1 MQVVFNHGI
10 FCYDLLVFVDIF
22 FVSIL
27 VRHRCSNYQS
37 VKDVKKELW
46 KAAEFAQL
54 KAHENYTLS
63 FVNQKMEQEQCTDE
77 SQRICDLCM
86 FTPLLKI
93 QEKKAECTEASDFA
107 KSVDELIGT
116 VKESRELGAAI
127 GPELKDYWTKMAT
140 RCQEV
145 IEERNSFSW
154 DERVRYAAPP
164 DLEGLGT
171 TTPAGQGEFL
181 VSVWISIPGQPSE
194 QFQVSALATDT
205 AVNVIEKIQH
215 FVCFNE
221 RQSLDDFIL
230 KVCGLEEYLIGCHP
244 LYQYSYIR
252 RSLTRHKVPILV
264 LMPKSVVLLPDQPEQ
279 FMAPAI
285 SKDRSA
291 WKRSGSPMKDTW
303 EIKDNLRIRVV
314 NACRL
319 VVHRDAMVEARVAV
333 YFGVSLLCAPRST
346 RPVRP
351 EARCSASVWS
361 WEEGIELGVSVS
373 DLPCGAR
380 LCLELHAVDSADMQ
394 GNEGRSVPLAWVNQP
409 LFDYKKHLRT
419 GTSTLSCWPF
429 DPEDPSN
436 ENLRYGHHGTV
447 MLNPN
452 LKDAPSIMIQYPEYA
467 EGIPAY
473 PDETKILELGRS
485 MSTPVDLPLP
495 TSTEIVELNSII
507 SRVWVTE
514 LNADEKELIWR
525 FRQVQR
531 DIYEIVVVPLNLP
544 AITELL
550 GNTKGYSHICGAYG
564 KMTYFLD
571 KPSFLSVVLNSVK
584 WNIHEN
590 VAMMHCALSIWK
602 LVPPLE
608 ALELLD
614 YAYQDPQV
622 REFAVKSIAE
632 FSDTELL
639 QYLLQLCQALKYESH
654 LDCPLGRLL
663 LERAWRN
670 KRIGHFLF
678 WHLRSEMESPEVNVR
693 FALML
698 EAYLRGSPNHVAELH
713 KQMCAMEKM
722 IKISQLLHSKQFKN
736 NVDRDSAYQSMM
748 NMLLQESF
756 QKALSGMT
764 NPLNPKQRLGEFRA
778 KDSAFFDSKGRP
790 LLLVYQNDECLD
802 EHKSTAIIFKFVND
816 LHQDMLLL
824 QIITIME
831 KLWVNS
837 GLDIRV
843 LPYGCVA
850 TGLNTGFIEVVRK
863 ADTIERIYEKYRT
876 SHSTRDRK
884 VHVLYQWLKDHNPT
898 EKSLQGAM
906 EAFCR
911 SCAGYSVATYVL
923 GIGDRHSDN
932 IMITEDGQLFHI
944 DFGHFLGNFK
954 EMFGL
959 RRERVPFVLPQD
971 FEIIIEKHF
980 GFERFAKLCEDAYI
994 ILRQNAYQYIKLLA
1008 LMVQTG
1014 LPELRSIS
1022 DLDYVHD
1029 ALVLETSERNRCLGV
1044 FVVKSPFAST
1054 LEKPAWPRD
1063 ELTFIVPVTS
1073 ELRSSKISALFSVLY
1088 QHVMITFRYYITSNL
1103 TETNESDEIQNEG
1116 TGDYFCHYYSGY

>member
-1 MQVVFNHGI
+1 MINI
-10 FCYDLLVFVDIF
+10 DCLLPTK
-22 FVSIL
+22 IL
-27 VRHRCSNYQS
+27 VRHRCSNHQS

-215 FVCFNE
+215 FVCFDE

-230 KVCGLEEYLIGCHP
+230 KVCGLEEFLIGCHP

-361 WEEGIELGVSVS
+361 WEEGIELGVSMS
-373 DLPCGAR
+373 ELPCGAR

-473 PDETKILELGRS
+473 PDETKILELGR
-485 MSTPVDLPLP
+485 
-495 TSTEIVELNSII
+495 
-507 SRVWVTE
+507 
-514 LNADEKELIWR
+514 
-525 FRQVQR
+525 
-531 DIYEIVVVPLNLP
+531 NLP

-550 GNTKGYSHICGAYG
+550 GNTEGYSHICGAYG
-564 KMTYFLD
+564 KMYDCAIPILTYFLD

-584 WNIHEN
+584 WSIHEN

-632 FSDTELL
+632 FRKENLHIWWQRWDKTVVRKTTKPFMSTRSGLVFRIETTMAEKEAVSMSDIL
-639 QYLLQLCQALKYESH
+639 
-654 LDCPLGRLL
+654 RLL
-663 LERAWRN
+663 VETQQRQVEAEQRREEERR
-670 KRIGHFLF
+670 REQRREEERRQEQRREEERRQEQRREEGILD
-678 WHLRSEMESPEVNVR
+678 
-693 FALML
+693 
-698 EAYLRGSPNHVAELH
+698 LRGS
-713 KQMCAMEKM
+713 
-722 IKISQLLHSKQFKN
+722 
-736 NVDRDSAYQSMM
+736 
-748 NMLLQESF
+748 
-756 QKALSGMT
+756 SG
-764 NPLNPKQRLGEFRA
+764 PLPPF
-778 KDSAFFDSKGRP
+778 
-790 LLLVYQNDECLD
+790 
-802 EHKSTAIIFKFVND
+802 
-816 LHQDMLLL
+816 
-824 QIITIME
+824 
-831 KLWVNS
+831 
-837 GLDIRV
+837 
-843 LPYGCVA
+843 
-850 TGLNTGFIEVVRK
+850 
-863 ADTIERIYEKYRT
+863 
-876 SHSTRDRK
+876 
-884 VHVLYQWLKDHNPT
+884 
-898 EKSLQGAM
+898 
-906 EAFCR
+906 
-911 SCAGYSVATYVL
+911 
-923 GIGDRHSDN
+923 
-932 IMITEDGQLFHI
+932 LF
-944 DFGHFLGNFK
+944 
-954 EMFGL
+954 
-959 RRERVPFVLPQD
+959 
-971 FEIIIEKHF
+971 
-980 GFERFAKLCEDAYI
+980 
-994 ILRQNAYQYIKLLA
+994 
-1008 LMVQTG
+1008 
-1014 LPELRSIS
+1014 
-1022 DLDYVHD
+1022 
-1029 ALVLETSERNRCLGV
+1029 
-1044 FVVKSPFAST
+1044 
-1054 LEKPAWPRD
+1054 
-1063 ELTFIVPVTS
+1063 
-1073 ELRSSKISALFSVLY
+1073 
-1088 QHVMITFRYYITSNL
+1088 
-1103 TETNESDEIQNEG
+1103 
-1116 TGDYFCHYYSGY
+1116 